1 MTASKV
7 SAVEEG
13 NGVMQ
18 TELTAGVSIFANYA
32 PQDIAL
38 QQELKEH
45 LRSLQ
50 QAGLIELWPDRVR
63 SAETA

>member
-1 MTASKV
+1 MMRSRITQA
-7 SAVEEG
+7 EEG

-18 TELTAGVSIFANYA
+18 TEPRAVVSIFANYA

-45 LRSLQ
+45 LRIAASR
-50 QAGLIELWPDRVR
+50 AD
-63 SAETA
+63 